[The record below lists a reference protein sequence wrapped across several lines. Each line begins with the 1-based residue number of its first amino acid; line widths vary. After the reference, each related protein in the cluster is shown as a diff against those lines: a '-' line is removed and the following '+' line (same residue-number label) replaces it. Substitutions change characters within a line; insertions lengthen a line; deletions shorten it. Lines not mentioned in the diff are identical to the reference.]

1 MELPYE
7 TSALIKS
14 INGWGRITVL
24 ERQDND
30 NYTVEYNGNKCTA
43 FYSTWI
49 DSFIIY
55 ENIKGANA

>member
-30 NYTVEYNGNKCTA
+30 NYTVEYKGNKYTA

>member
-14 INGWGRITVL
+14 INCWGRITVL
-24 ERQDND
+24 EQKDKD
-30 NYTVEYNGNKCTA
+30 TYSVEYRGNRYNA
-43 FYSTWI
+43 VYSTWI

-55 ENIKGANA
+55 EQVKGATA